1 MSLIWRFPYKPIFF
15 NSLRSF
21 TSLGSHFDA
30 DELSQLPSPQIFC
43 NSLKHKQIIDFNN
56 SGCWLALTA
65 GEVFVTAMSKSS
77 KTVAIVLSLTLAIVA
92 GFNLSSPQVK
102 HALSAVASAVWG
114 S

>member
-43 NSLKHKQIIDFNN
+43 NSLKHNRLSI
-56 SGCWLALTA
+56 LT
-65 GEVFVTAMSKSS
+65 
-77 KTVAIVLSLTLAIVA
+77 TLVA
-92 GFNLSSPQVK
+92 GLHLQRARYSSPLCPRAAK
-102 HALSAVASAVWG
+102 PSLSCSA
-114 S
+114 